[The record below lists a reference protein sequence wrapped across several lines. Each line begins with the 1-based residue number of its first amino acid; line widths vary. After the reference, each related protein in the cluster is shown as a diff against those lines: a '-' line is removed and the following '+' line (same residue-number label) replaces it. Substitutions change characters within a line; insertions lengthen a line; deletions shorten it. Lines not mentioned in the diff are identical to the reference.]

1 MRQRNRNKTMS
12 KKKGENEGRYQ
23 FDKRRKYNKTLNKKS
38 EKCREKNFNRRQE
51 GTEDQG
57 SGT

>member
-1 MRQRNRNKTMS
+1 ML
-12 KKKGENEGRYQ
+12 KKKGKNEGRYQ

-38 EKCREKNFNRRQE
+38 EKCWEKNFNRRQE
-51 GTEDQG
+51 GTKDQG